1 MDNYD
6 ENMELSELW
15 QATLGEIEVEISPP
29 SFHTWFKHTQLREI
43 NGEVARVAV
52 PSDFI
57 KEKMVNEYRRVV
69 TRVLHKHADQVTGVD
84 FVVQT
89 IVPPPLQPV
98 ASGPFVPTSR
108 DSNANGRLR
117 ADYTFDNFVVG
128 QSNRFA
134 FAASKNVAENP
145 GKLHNPLYIYG
156 GVGLGKTHLISAI
169 GNHITRKQPKL
180 KISYVSCED
189 FTNQFIQSLQLKT
202 VDSFKN
208 KYRNV
213 DVFLVDD
220 IQFLSRKEGTQEEFF
235 HTFNALH
242 QSNRQIVMTADRMP
256 KAISDLEERLSSRFG
271 MGMVADIQTPN
282 TETRQAILLAKCAE
296 RGIELAG
303 DIVDYVA
310 THVKSNI
317 RELEGALNR
326 IIGYCQ
332 LNRLETT
339 LDNAVKALESFVDKN
354 QVQVA
359 PDRVLEAVCQFFGVS
374 RDDLVGKKRSKE
386 QVYPRHIA
394 MYLLRNEVNM
404 SYPQIGKL
412 LGDRDHTTIMH
423 GFGVINRE
431 ISQSDNLRTE
441 ITRLKEL
448 ITSPNF

>member
-1 MDNYD
+1 
-6 ENMELSELW
+6 MELSELW

-29 SFHTWFKHTQLREI
+29 NFHTWFKHTTLKEV
-43 NGEVARVAV
+43 NGDTARVAV

-69 TRVLHKHADQVTGVD
+69 TSVLHKHADHITGVD

-89 IVPPPLQPV
+89 IAPPALQPIV
-98 ASGPFVPTSR
+98 SGPVVSINNTS
-108 DSNANGRLR
+108 NTNGRLKS
-117 ADYTFDNFVVG
+117 DYTFDNFVVG

-134 FAASKNVAENP
+134 FAACKNVAENP

-169 GNHITRKQPKL
+169 GNHILRNAPKL

-189 FTNQFIQSLQLKT
+189 FTNEFIQSLQLKT
-202 VDSFKN
+202 VDSFKH

-220 IQFLSRKEGTQEEFF
+220 IQFLARKEGTQEEFF

-271 MGMVADIQTPN
+271 MGMVTDIQTPN
-282 TETRQAILLAKCAE
+282 TETRQAIILAKCAE
-296 RGIELAG
+296 RGITLDG

-310 THVKSNI
+310 NHVKSNI

-339 LDNAVKALESFVDKN
+339 LDNAVKALESFVDQN
-354 QVQVA
+354 QMKVE
-359 PDRVLEAVCQFFGVS
+359 PERVVEAICRFFGVS
-374 RDDLVGKKRSKE
+374 REDLMGKKRSKE
-386 QVYPRHIA
+386 LVYPRHIA

-404 SYPQIGKL
+404 SYPQIGNL

-423 GFGVINRE
+423 GFGVINRG
-431 ISQSDNLRTE
+431 ISQSDTLQTE
-441 ITRLKEL
+441 ITHLKEL